1 MLQKVYKK
9 YEMGIQRQE
18 MLLPGGSKKEG
29 FSNPITFEL
38 SLSRMARLGDVGIEE
53 KVFRTQRT
61 RAGTTHGLEKAWDRY
76 GVSTSV
82 NGVEGS

>member
-1 MLQKVYKK
+1 MN
-9 YEMGIQRQE
+9 QR
-18 MLLPGGSKKEG
+18 LPDVRISKRG
-29 FSNPITFEL
+29 FYAMRESGFPRL
-38 SLSRMARLGDVGIEE
+38 HLMARLGDVGIEE

>member
-1 MLQKVYKK
+1 MLQKMCKK

-18 MLLPGGSKKEG
+18 MSLPGGSKKEG
-29 FSNPITFEL
+29 FSDPITFEL
-38 SLSRMARLGDVGIEE
+38 SLSRMARLRDVEIEE
-53 KVFRTQRT
+53 NVFRTQRT

-82 NGVEGS
+82 NAVEGM